1 MQIEDKLVSLGPGMA
16 VTVEINT
23 GSRRVISYLLSPLGP
38 DTGTKAPARGEISE
52 VCGLGAVFHDGAEKR
67 QHQRNLIELKQFR
80 RIAMRYDKLGD
91 GQ

>member
-1 MQIEDKLVSLGPGMA
+1 M
-16 VTVEINT
+16 
-23 GSRRVISYLLSPLGP
+23 
-38 DTGTKAPARGEISE
+38 KASMRGEISE